1 MNAPR
6 SLTPAGPRRQASYGA
21 PVLPSAFDTAQA
33 PTAGLSG
40 LNHAARSLPVYAS
53 PRRVTSLDATLGTGW
68 WLPLPG
74 RVMLPAGLLR
84 KVSAKCHV
92 IASSSP
98 KLGLAH
104 IKIPI
109 RIRKKKGSQ
118 QLALGLGV
126 LGSARLAQAARG
138 QDPQDLGVLHLTQP
152 AHEGGREAPQ
162 ERELIADQSLAAAEG
177 RRHLGVALGLE
188 VAGVEQIGPP
198 NGIL

>member
-21 PVLPSAFDTAQA
+21 PVLPSAFDTASA

-68 WLPLPG
+68 WHPLPG

-104 IKIPI
+104 IKMPI
-109 RIRKKKGSQ
+109 RSPVGS
-118 QLALGLGV
+118 G
-126 LGSARLAQAARG
+126 
-138 QDPQDLGVLHLTQP
+138 H
-152 AHEGGREAPQ
+152 
-162 ERELIADQSLAAAEG
+162 G
-177 RRHLGVALGLE
+177 RRPSRGC
-188 VAGVEQIGPP
+188 
-198 NGIL
+198 

>member
-84 KVSAKCHV
+84 EVSAECHV

-98 KLGLAH
+98 RLGLAH
-104 IKIPI
+104 NKFPI
-109 RIRKKKGSQ
+109 R
-118 QLALGLGV
+118 
-126 LGSARLAQAARG
+126 
-138 QDPQDLGVLHLTQP
+138 
-152 AHEGGREAPQ
+152 
-162 ERELIADQSLAAAEG
+162 
-177 RRHLGVALGLE
+177 
-188 VAGVEQIGPP
+188 
-198 NGIL
+198 

>member
-109 RIRKKKGSQ
+109 PCLSV
-118 QLALGLGV
+118 GLGY
-126 LGSARLAQAARG
+126 
-138 QDPQDLGVLHLTQP
+138 
-152 AHEGGREAPQ
+152 
-162 ERELIADQSLAAAEG
+162 
-177 RRHLGVALGLE
+177 
-188 VAGVEQIGPP
+188 
-198 NGIL
+198 

>member
-104 IKIPI
+104 IKMPI
-109 RIRKKKGSQ
+109 RT
-118 QLALGLGV
+118 
-126 LGSARLAQAARG
+126 QAARSSSCFSPSASDSVRVG
-138 QDPQDLGVLHLTQP
+138 QSSFRLAMPRPL
-152 AHEGGREAPQ
+152 AAGGRPQ
-162 ERELIADQSLAAAEG
+162 GCKRSLRQLAGPIRVGERGRGALARRPG
-177 RRHLGVALGLE
+177 RVKSQEYIFLS
-188 VAGVEQIGPP
+188 
-198 NGIL
+198 